1 MEDLRDIGVELD
13 HLVPRDGLLFVVEF
27 YLGGH
32 PVAEVVLEQR
42 VDDVR
47 HELPGQLVHV
57 ELVVGQVLECDT
69 PFAFLC
75 KGQELRNGEA
85 LVIWDVDVHGLLRR
99 DPLAHAGGQVLQVPD
114 ARVLVSR
121 QVAPTFSGQEIID
134 LLGDW

>member
-42 VDDVR
+42 INDIRDK
-47 HELPGQLVHV
+47 LPGQLVHV

-99 DPLAHAGGQVLQVPD
+99 DPFAYPSGQILQIPD
-114 ARVLVSR
+114 ASVLISG
-121 QVAPTFSGQEIID
+121 QVAPAFCGQKIVH
-134 LLGDW
+134 L